1 MTKKLSAPLEKL
13 NQLVESK
20 CFIGEVVDLDVLKFA
35 GVFVLK
41 NAFCK
46 NTIEKYAKTYF
57 SGDGLNR
64 TTFHLTEVKF
74 DDQHDL
80 TKIIS
85 EPEFVKSVSKLF
97 GGNVGNDFIR
107 VVKKDNVDV
116 KPVFLHQDI
125 SYQIGG
131 FERYSCF
138 ISLTNCTP
146 SNGSLVIYPGTQHFG
161 YLGDAGE
168 IASNILPE
176 NYPRIESVTEP
187 GDIVIM
193 HSAAWHE
200 SAANT
205 DLTDRVYLEVHIQD
219 ANEPT
224 TKNIICGERNSEW
237 LNLLTSDEIF
247 VNSRTQRLKSLHQ
260 QVNELTEK

>member
-1 MTKKLSAPLEKL
+1 MMTKKLSAPLEKL

-20 CFIGEVVDLDVLKFA
+20 CFIGQVVDLDVLKFG

-41 NAFCK
+41 KAFCK

-64 TTFHLTEVKF
+64 TTFHLTEIKF

-80 TKIIS
+80 TKIIT
-85 EPEFVKSVSKLF
+85 EPEFVKSVFKLF
-97 GGNVGNDFIR
+97 GGNIGNALIR
-107 VVKKDNVDV
+107 VVKKDSIDV
-116 KPVFLHQDI
+116 KPVFLHQDLC
-125 SYQIGG
+125 YQIGG

-138 ISLTNCTP
+138 ISLTHCTP
-146 SNGSLVIYPGTQHFG
+146 NNGSLVIYPGTQHFG

-200 SAANT
+200 SPANT
-205 DLTDRVYLEVHIQD
+205 DLTDRVYLEVQIQD
-219 ANEPT
+219 ANDPS
-224 TKNIICGERNSEW
+224 TKNVICGERTSEW
-237 LNLLTSDEIF
+237 SNLLTGDEIF
-247 VNSRTQRLKSLHQ
+247 SNSRTQRLKDLYQ
-260 QVNELTEK
+260 KTQNL

>member
-1 MTKKLSAPLEKL
+1 MKIKLSAPIEKL
-13 NQLVESK
+13 NQLMESK
-20 CFIGEVVDLDVLKFA
+20 QFIGEAVDLDFLKFA

-41 NAFCK
+41 NAFSK

-57 SGDGLNR
+57 SNAGLNR
-64 TTFHLTEVKF
+64 TPFHLTEVKF

-107 VVKKDNVDV
+107 LVKKDNIDV
-116 KPVFLHQDI
+116 KPVFLHQDL

-138 ISLTNCTP
+138 ISLTHCTP
-146 SNGSLVIYPGTQHFG
+146 NNGSLVIYPSTQHFG

-200 SAANT
+200 SPENIE
-205 DLTDRVYLEVHIQD
+205 LTDRVYLEVHIQD
-219 ANEPT
+219 VNDPS
-224 TKNIICGERNSEW
+224 TKNVICGERTSEW
-237 LNLLTSDEIF
+237 TNFLTIDEIF
-247 VNSRTQRLKSLHQ
+247 VNSRTQRLKSLYQ
-260 QVNELTEK
+260 QVESFQK